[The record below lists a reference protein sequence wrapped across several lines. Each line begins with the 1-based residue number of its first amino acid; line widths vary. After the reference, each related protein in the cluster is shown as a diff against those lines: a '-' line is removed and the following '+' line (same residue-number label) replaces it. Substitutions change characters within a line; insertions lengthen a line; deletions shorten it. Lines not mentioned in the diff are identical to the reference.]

1 MDMKLDQLSDAS
13 NLQLYRLLQGIDV
26 PDFVKDAAIDDEESV
41 ASLEKSAYADQVNIA
56 FPINTPARV
65 YVSNAFFQSKKASM
79 EERFGTAHTNSVE
92 ARIKEA
98 AELFSVSREIEAYND
113 AYEKRASRDLEV
125 QHVCVVQD
133 EQLGETPLFPFKTAE
148 EFSKSAQVFAD
159 NMRQYPFEWRGQIA
173 QAFLSKAA
181 EVGVDEL
188 PDLICKYAGL
198 FFPTH
203 TTDISTEVA
212 RRANKM
218 SSKTAKDRLSALANA
233 VSGFESFDSL
243 EDVMKIAQIVY
254 HIEQADGAYDRPK
267 TAELLPDPVDVYFVL
282 PPTKVA
288 EILNVVDMAGEKY
301 NLDSLKKVSADKYK
315 EAFGVD
321 IDPTNEEQLR
331 DVLPTMPLSDVSLF
345 RELTGVSP
353 V

>member
-1 MDMKLDQLSDAS
+1 MDMKLDQLSDTS
-13 NLQLYRLLQGIDV
+13 NLQLYRLLQGVDV
-26 PDFVKDAAIDDEESV
+26 PEFVKDATIDDEVSV

-65 YVSNAFFQSKKASM
+65 YVSNAFFQAKKAAM
-79 EERFGTAHTNSVE
+79 EGRYGTAHINEVE
-92 ARIKEA
+92 GRIKQA
-98 AELFSVSREIEAYND
+98 AELFSVSRELESYNE
-113 AYEKRASRDLEV
+113 AYEKRANRDIEL

-133 EQLGETPLFPFKTAE
+133 EQLGETPLFPFKTAD
-148 EFSKSAQVFAD
+148 EFAKSAEVFVA
-159 NMRQYPFEWRGQIA
+159 NMRQYPFEWREQIA

-203 TTDISTEVA
+203 TTSVSNEVA

-218 SSKTAKDRLSALANA
+218 SSKTAKDRLTELASA
-233 VSGFESFDSL
+233 VGSFESFDSL
-243 EDVMKIAQIVY
+243 DDVMKIARIVY
-254 HIEQADGAYDRPK
+254 HVEQADGAYDRPK
-267 TAELLPDPVDVYFVL
+267 TAELLPDPVEVFFVL

-301 NLDSLKKVSADKYK
+301 HLDSLKKVSADKYK

-331 DVLPTMPLSDVSLF
+331 DILPTMPLGDVSLF